1 MDNWLKLHPD
11 YIVKCRIQA
20 FVYTKKERH
29 ISHAVIMVHIYEIK
43 ARVDKLLF
51 HIALLFCYSL
61 M

>member
-11 YIVKCRIQA
+11 YIVKWRIQA

-29 ISHAVIMVHIYEIK
+29 ISHAVIIAHIYEIK

-51 HIALLFCYSL
+51 RIAFLFCYSL